1 MAKSSNNLRYSSL
14 GGSPLGLI
22 GLFSVPR
29 QGNMSGFNA
38 SPNFKVN
45 SYNTGKTKSIFS
57 GNRRLRAY
65 PNISGS
71 ATKNPDKVDIKDFDS
86 IDPSGIS
93 DVYMENGKFVD
104 NSVSS
109 KPEGA
114 RGRNTLHNND
124 VYDTSIVNIL
134 TKLSGTRAALRATDF
149 AYLKDVGVYPNNRL
163 MIARRFVAPV
173 RDNLMA
179 NKAKNTAGI
188 PAAVL
193 ISWVPEDENFV
204 DITFGEVWT
213 EAKADFTGMLNA
225 LGEDFMS
232 KSGMGGVAGA
242 AGNAI
247 PLPGFTEILQRK
259 FLAELGL
266 IEGGAADSIPAGN
279 PNLVKEAKVRKTI
292 GYGEAGAGLMAKISI
307 KMSCEYELKFIS
319 GIDPT
324 IVWMDLI
331 SMILK
336 FGTSESS
343 NYGLSQGVAATL
355 SKWAN
360 NPASMITDIATKL
373 KSAINAAQEKLKST
387 LKAIKDAAYEA
398 AEKEDE
404 GTAST
409 AAEKSARE
417 QAEELADSAY
427 DAGIKMLNN
436 LIKLATEIIKATV
449 MKYRVEMMGIV
460 NALTGNPST
469 PWHITIGNP
478 MRPVFCSGD
487 MLTTEVNLRLGP
499 TLAFNDL
506 PSSIMV
512 DFTLTNARA
521 LGLQELMSKFN
532 SGYLRTVDTAKSFF
546 ETQINF
552 KGEGKNARVNYAEAT
567 GSLWGEEGAVHT
579 APVVNA
585 ETAQTN
591 DTSGNDTSGTNGTNG
606 TNANVNNTT
615 VVTNTDGTNGT
626 NGTNGTLPELNV
638 DEVPRDEINPVPP
651 GSEIDSNFKAN
662 RGLFEEVPA
671 RDETKYALG
680 DEIPTPDPI
689 GKLTPKKLPILDPF
703 KK

>member
-22 GLFSVPR
+22 GLFSVPK

-45 SYNTGKTKSIFS
+45 SYNTGKTNSIFS
-57 GNRRLRAY
+57 GRRRLRAY
-65 PNISGS
+65 PNISTS
-71 ATKNPDKVDIKDFDS
+71 VTKNPGNEVNIDI
-86 IDPSGIS
+86 IDPSGLS
-93 DVYMENGKFVD
+93 DVYMDKDGKTFVD
-104 NSVSS
+104 KSKSS

-134 TKLSGTRAALRATDF
+134 TKLAGTKAALRATDF

-163 MIARRFVAPV
+163 MVARRFVAPV

-179 NKAKNTAGI
+179 NKAKSGVLATSV

-204 DITFGEVWT
+204 DVTFGEVWT

-225 LGEDFMS
+225 IGEDFMS

-279 PNLVKEAKVRKTI
+279 PNLIKEAKVRKTI

-360 NPASMITDIATKL
+360 NPASMISDIAAKL
-373 KSAINAAQEKLKST
+373 STAIAAAKQALKET
-387 LKAIKDAAYEA
+387 LEAIKDAAYEA
-398 AEKEDE
+398 AKSEDE

-409 AAEKSARE
+409 AAEKSAKE
-417 QAEELADSAY
+417 QAEDLADAAY
-427 DAGIKMLNN
+427 DAGMKLLN
-436 LIKLATEIIKATV
+436 KLLSLASAIIKATV

-487 MLTTEVNLRLGP
+487 MLTTEVNLKLGP

-552 KGEGKNARVNYAEAT
+552 NKDSKKGEIEYEEQT
-567 GSLWGEEGAVHT
+567 GFLWGEADGVKT
-579 APVVNA
+579 SDTPVVNA

-591 DTSGNDTSGTNGTNG
+591 DTSGDTSGTNGTKG
-606 TNANVNNTT
+606 TSANVNDTSSDT
-615 VVTNTDGTNGT
+615 SGTKGT
-626 NGTNGTLPELNV
+626 IPEPNV
-638 DEVPRDEINPVPP
+638 DEVPVDEINPVAP
-651 GSEIDSNFKAN
+651 GSEVDSNFKAN

-680 DEIPTPDPI
+680 GEIPTPDPI
-689 GKLTPKKLPILDPF
+689 GKLTPKPLPIFDPF